1 MPEGPRERGWGGLRV
16 RGHGTAMINCVSGPP
31 PPALSGGRRW
41 GGSMNKRPAREPY
54 ERPKV
59 VRVRIVSGEMAVT
72 GCKVR
77 NGNVGPTLGCQRTA
91 CRKIGS

>member
-1 MPEGPRERGWGGLRV
+1 MK
-16 RGHGTAMINCVSGPP
+16 
-31 PPALSGGRRW
+31 
-41 GGSMNKRPAREPY
+41 KRPAREPY

-77 NGNVGPTLGCQRTA
+77 NGNTGPTLGCQRTA
-91 CRKIGS
+91 CRSIGS

>member
-1 MPEGPRERGWGGLRV
+1 
-16 RGHGTAMINCVSGPP
+16 MIDCLSGPL
-31 PPALSGGRRW
+31 PPAPSGREATGW
-41 GGSMNKRPAREPY
+41 EMKKRPAREPY

-72 GCKVR
+72 GCKIR

-91 CRKIGS
+91 CRSIGS

>member
-1 MPEGPRERGWGGLRV
+1 
-16 RGHGTAMINCVSGPP
+16 MIDWLSGPP
-31 PPALSGGRRW
+31 PPAPSGREATGW
-41 GGSMNKRPAREPY
+41 DMKKRPAREPY

-91 CRKIGS
+91 CRSMGS